1 MNKIK
6 IIKIVTNELCNMLC
20 NDILCENGV
29 ESFEKWCD
37 DGKDFENDGYSNFEN
52 DGYSKEDIKEIMCFV
67 KEIAP
72 LVDDLVC
79 NKLNIDIR

>member
-1 MNKIK
+1 MDKNK
-6 IIKIVTNELCNMLC
+6 IIKVVTNEICNMLC

-29 ESFEKWCD
+29 ECFESWCE
-37 DGKDFENDGYSNFEN
+37 DGEVFEDF
-52 DGYSKEDIKEIMCFV
+52 GYSKEDTKEIMCFV

-79 NKLNIDIR
+79 NKLNIDMC